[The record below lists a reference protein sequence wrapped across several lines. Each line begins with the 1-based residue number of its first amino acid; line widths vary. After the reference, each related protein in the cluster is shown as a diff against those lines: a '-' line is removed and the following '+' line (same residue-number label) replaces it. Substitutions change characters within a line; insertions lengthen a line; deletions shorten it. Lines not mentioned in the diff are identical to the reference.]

1 MNRVVYS
8 TDAAHPAYRNPLV
21 GQRSESM
28 REWEERPR
36 KTQRQCR
43 DALNALNI
51 EYRRRAAAC
60 GMSFTGYLQR
70 FGITLK

>member
-21 GQRSESM
+21 EAKTESM

-36 KTQRQCR
+36 RTQRECR
-43 DALNALNI
+43 DAQNALNI

-60 GMSFTGYLQR
+60 GMTFEGYLAR
-70 FGITLK
+70 FNITLK

>member
-1 MNRVVYS
+1 MNRIVYS
-8 TDAAHPAYRNPLV
+8 TDPAVMAKQVAPIAHR
-21 GQRSESM
+21 ETM

-43 DALNALNI
+43 DANNALNI

-60 GMSFTGYLQR
+60 GMTFEGYLAR
-70 FGITLK
+70 FHITLK

>member
-21 GQRSESM
+21 EQPAESM

-36 KTQRQCR
+36 RTKRECR
-43 DALNALNI
+43 DAHNALNI

-60 GMSFTGYLQR
+60 GMTFEGYLAR
-70 FGITLK
+70 FNITLK

>member
-1 MNRVVYS
+1 MNPIVYS
-8 TDAAHPAYRNPLV
+8 TDPAVMAKQVAPIAHR
-21 GQRSESM
+21 ETM

-43 DALNALNI
+43 DANNALNI

-60 GMSFTGYLQR
+60 GMTFEGYLAR
-70 FGITLK
+70 FNITLK